1 MITVV
6 IRPFKSVGKFYP
18 AGTLVDPVGFK
29 LYRSRLGSGNLAVV
43 DEHNLE
49 DVSRFLHIRHK
60 MENAEEVLRTHLDDT
75 KKPAVSEEYLAKV
88 TKLAEE
94 FEVEMDDRPLD
105 EIVAEIKAKAEAAK
119 AKAEAE
125 KQE

>member
-1 MITVV
+1 MPITVV
-6 IRPFKSVGKFYP
+6 IRPFKSGGKFYP

-60 MENAEEVLRTHLDDT
+60 VENAEEVLRTHMADT
-75 KKPAVSEEYLAKV
+75 NKPAVSEEYLEKV
-88 TKLAEE
+88 TKLAEQYDIVME
-94 FEVEMDDRPLD
+94 DRPLED
-105 EIVAEIKAKAEAAK
+105 VVTDIKAAAAQAK
-119 AKAEAE
+119 ANEE
-125 KQE
+125 KTE